1 MKEYFEI
8 TSVSREDLSSL
19 GYDITNISD
28 EAMERLASK
37 MADDYL
43 DQLFWCSL
51 DTIALLL
58 GFKKNK

>member
-19 GYDITNISD
+19 GYDVTNISD
-28 EAMERLASK
+28 EDMERLASK

-51 DTIALLL
+51 DIIAQLL
-58 GFKKNK
+58 GFEKK